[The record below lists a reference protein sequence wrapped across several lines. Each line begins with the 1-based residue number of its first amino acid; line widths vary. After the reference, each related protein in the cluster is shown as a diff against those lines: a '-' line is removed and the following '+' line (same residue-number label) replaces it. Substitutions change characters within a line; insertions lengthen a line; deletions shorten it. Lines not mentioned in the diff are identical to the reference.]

1 MNKFRHD
8 ILGNFGQML
17 RSLFIVLFLF
27 CICPLWG
34 QVSNI
39 SGIVSDQQGVP
50 IAAVNVSL
58 PDIRVGTSTDDEGKF
73 SLRIS
78 AQSQPLKIRF
88 SHVSYETQEVVLD
101 TFDGS
106 GVRISMIP
114 KVELLDEV
122 AIEAEEN
129 TDARVQVSVTKI
141 DPKTARLLPS
151 AFGDFNKVLATLP
164 GVSSNNELSASYSVR
179 GGNFDENL
187 VYVNGMPI
195 YRPFL
200 IRAGQQEGLS
210 FVNPDLV
217 DNIQF
222 SSGGWEAKY
231 GDKLSSNLA
240 INYKKPEGFA
250 GSATLSLLGAAFH
263 LEAAN
268 KNQRINYLLGVRHKS
283 SQYLLNTLE
292 TEGEYLPKFTDIQ
305 AYINFD
311 LNKST
316 NSPKTNLELLFS
328 YARNRYL
335 VRPKNRITRFGTL
348 SRVFRLFVAF
358 AGQEQLEYD
367 TFQGGLKLNHYF
379 NDRLS
384 THFILSGLFTREQ
397 ENFDIEGGYRLCD
410 VDNNISSSTF
420 NGCAVTRGIGTN
432 YGFARNSLEAQIGNL
447 ENQWVYSWHDNHL
460 LEFGVGYSKE
470 QIDDQLNEYA
480 FTDSANFVSI
490 DAPPLNTT
498 IDLNSYR
505 FNAYLQQRSF
515 LGEVHSFTYGV
526 RFNYW
531 SFNGEWLISPRIQYA
546 IQPKWH
552 RDVVFKAA
560 FGWYRQ
566 PPFYRELR
574 DFNGVINDNL
584 KAQSSVHSIVGLDYN
599 FKIWGRNFK
608 FITEAYYKDINRAI
622 AYDVDNVRIRYYAN
636 NDTKAYATGI
646 DFRVSGEFIP
656 DAQSWFSLGLL
667 QTREDLG
674 FDDQGEIPRPTDQTV
689 NLGIFF
695 QDHIPNDPTL
705 KVSLN
710 LLYGSGLPFGPPNE
724 LSFRNAFEGDSY
736 NRVDIGFSKLIT
748 FEDGKS
754 PLKTLWLGVEVL
766 NLLGARNT
774 ISYTW
779 IKDVNNQQFGVPNT
793 LSQRFFNLKAQA
805 RF

>member
-1 MNKFRHD
+1 MR
-8 ILGNFGQML
+8 
-17 RSLFIVLFLF
+17 RSLFLITLLF
-27 CICPLWG
+27 
-34 QVSNI
+34 I
-39 SGIVSDQQGVP
+39 SGSVFGQITDFTGIITDQQGIP

-58 PDIRVGTSTDDEGKF
+58 PEMGLGTSTDEEGRF
-73 SLRIS
+73 FMSVQ
-78 AQSQPLKIRF
+78 AQNQLLKVSF
-88 SHVSYETQEVVLD
+88 SHVSYETQEVAV
-101 TFDGS
+101 TAAEAS
-106 GVRISMIP
+106 RMRITMIS
-114 KVELLDEV
+114 KTKILDEV
-122 AIEAEEN
+122 AIEAAED
-129 TDARVQVSVTKI
+129 TDTRGKVSVTKI
-141 DPKTARLLPS
+141 DPKAARLLPS

-164 GVSSNNELSASYSVR
+164 GVSSNNELSATYSVR

-187 VYVNGMPI
+187 VYVNGMQI

-240 INYKKPEGFA
+240 ITYKKPESFG

-263 LEAAN
+263 LEAASKN
-268 KNQRINYLLGVRHKS
+268 KKVNYLLGVRHKS

-311 LNKST
+311 LNKKRNT
-316 NSPKTNLELLFS
+316 TKTNLELLFS

-335 VRPKNRITRFGTL
+335 VRPTNRVTRFGTL

-358 AGQEQLEYD
+358 DGQEQLEYD
-367 TFQGGLKLNHYF
+367 TFQGGIKLNHYF
-379 NDRLS
+379 NSRLS
-384 THFILSGLFTREQ
+384 THLILSGLFTREQ

-410 VDNNISSSTF
+410 VDNNISSATF
-420 NGCAVTRGIGTN
+420 NECAVTRGIGTN
-432 YGFARNSLEAQIGNL
+432 YGFARNSLEARIGNL
-447 ENQWVYSWHDNHL
+447 ENQWVYSWSNNHL
-460 LEFGVGYSKE
+460 LEFGVSYSNE
-470 QIDDQLNEYA
+470 QINDQLNEYA

-490 DAPPLNTT
+490 DAPPINTT
-498 IDLNSYR
+498 IDLNSHR
-505 FNAYLQQRSF
+505 FSGYLQQRS
-515 LGEVHSFTYGV
+515 LIGEVHSLTYGV

-531 SFNGEWLISPRIQYA
+531 SLNQEWLVSPRIQYA
-546 IQPKWH
+546 IQPKWQ
-552 RDVVFKAA
+552 RDVVLKAA

-574 DFNGVINDNL
+574 DFNGVTNEDL
-584 KAQSSVHSIVGLDYN
+584 KAQMSTHAIVGLDYN

-667 QTREDLG
+667 QTRENLG
-674 FDDQGEIPRPTDQTV
+674 FDDQGEIPRPTDQTI

-710 LLYGSGLPFGPPNE
+710 LLYGSGLPFGPPNQ

-736 NRVDIGFSKLIT
+736 NRLDIGFSKLFT
-748 FEDGKS
+748 FEEAKS
-754 PLKTLWLGVEVL
+754 PLKTLRLGLEVL

-793 LSQRFFNLKAQA
+793 LSQRFFNLKAQV